1 MWYVVVLFAILFVIA
16 IIYIY
21 LLRKNQNYIN
31 QQLQFILEH
40 ETNAIIFTR
49 LHDQTTKKTL
59 SLINQTIEKKK
70 EVERKSIILEGNLR
84 TLINNVTHD
93 LRTPLTVAKGYL
105 QMAKRENVDSKTK
118 DDYMIKTSN
127 SLNKLT
133 ERINILFEYT
143 KLQEQK
149 DSFQFERINLS
160 NTLKEQILLF
170 YQQFNDQQFKVS
182 LAIQKNI
189 SMYGHLPSLKSLFQ
203 NVLSNTLNH
212 GKDEVSI
219 HLHKE
224 NKKIVFECRN
234 KTKEQQID
242 VDAIFERFY
251 TEDMSRNQQNTGLGM
266 PIIRDLALLHFGD
279 VIVKFEHL
287 EFDLTIIFEIR

>member
-1 MWYVVVLFAILFVIA
+1 M
-16 IIYIY
+16 
-21 LLRKNQNYIN
+21 N
-31 QQLQFILEH
+31 QQLEFIIEH
-40 ETNAIIFTR
+40 ETNAILFTR

-84 TLINNVTHD
+84 SLINNVTHD

-105 QMAKRENVDSKTK
+105 QMVEREDLDSKTK
-118 DDYMIKTSN
+118 DEYIMKTN
-127 SLNKLT
+127 DSLNKLT
-133 ERINILFEYT
+133 ERINVLFEYT

-149 DSFQFERINLS
+149 NTFQFERINLS
-160 NTLKEQILLF
+160 STLEEQILLF
-170 YQQFNDQQFKVS
+170 YQQFSDQQFQVS
-182 LAIQKNI
+182 LNIQKNI

-212 GKDEVSI
+212 GIDEVSI
-219 HLHKE
+219 HLRKE
-224 NKKIVFECRN
+224 NKEIIFECRN
-234 KTKEQQID
+234 KTKDQQID

-251 TEDMSRNQQNTGLGM
+251 TEDMSRSKQNTGLGM

-287 EFDLTIIFEIR
+287 EFDLTIIFEIK